1 MDVKKAMLL
10 MGALIIA
17 VATALMA
24 RSMFS
29 ESNAPAPQATAA
41 AVPQQQLDGPQV
53 LVATKALPIGTI
65 IDPESF
71 RFQPW
76 PKDLVEEAYYIQG
89 KTEPHK
95 LQGAVVRVAITAG
108 QPVTQGALIQ
118 PGERG
123 FLAAALGPGM
133 RAVTVPVSAQS
144 SVAGFVFPGD
154 HVDLLMTQAINGEEP
169 DNPLKATE
177 TIVRNLRVL
186 ATDQRTNALDESG
199 KPQVLTYSNVTLEV
213 TPRIAE
219 KIAVAQ
225 TLGQL
230 SLALRS
236 IADTRQDLDAAIA
249 DGSVNLPDG
258 SDPAAETRALTQIM
272 TRPEADR
279 SSYSTGAD
287 VSRFA
292 RRTMPARKVVQQEK
306 PKGPTVR
313 VARGTAVAE
322 VEVERN

>member
-29 ESNAPAPQATAA
+29 NGNAPAPQATAA

-89 KTEPHK
+89 KTEPQK

-258 SDPAAETRALTQIM
+258 SDPAAEKRALTQIM

-292 RRTMPARKVVQQEK
+292 RRTRPARKVVQQEK

>member
-29 ESNAPAPQATAA
+29 NGNAPAPQATAA
-41 AVPQQQLDGPQV
+41 AVPQQQLDGPKV

-89 KTEPHK
+89 KTEPQK

-258 SDPAAETRALTQIM
+258 SDPAAEKRALTQIM

>member
-17 VATALMA
+17 VAAALMA

-89 KTEPHK
+89 KTEPQK

-258 SDPAAETRALTQIM
+258 SDPAAEKRALTQIM

>member
-29 ESNAPAPQATAA
+29 NGNAPAPQATAA

-89 KTEPHK
+89 KTEPQK

-258 SDPAAETRALTQIM
+258 SDPAAEKRALTQIM

-322 VEVERN
+322 VEVERT

>member
-29 ESNAPAPQATAA
+29 NGNAPAPQATAA

-89 KTEPHK
+89 KTEPQK

-258 SDPAAETRALTQIM
+258 SDPAAEKRALTQIM

-322 VEVERN
+322 VDVERN